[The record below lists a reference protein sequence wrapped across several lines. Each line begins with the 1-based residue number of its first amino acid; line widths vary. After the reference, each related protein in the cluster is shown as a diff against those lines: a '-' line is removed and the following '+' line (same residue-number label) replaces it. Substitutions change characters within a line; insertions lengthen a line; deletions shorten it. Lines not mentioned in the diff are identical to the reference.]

1 LYGDSLVTLLLWM
14 DNLLLFLERRGEDFL
29 FTADD
34 GFSLDFKQIER
45 VCLVWWRLVALKLEI
60 ELSLL
65 FI

>member
-1 LYGDSLVTLLLWM
+1 M